1 MTTETFSTVS
11 NIFVTFVQSN
21 IKKKQNNKANLPVRP
36 QNLIAGDK
44 LYATYISSKSLFDLH
59 GNNINHIKPNVGSK
73 F

>member
-1 MTTETFSTVS
+1 M
-11 NIFVTFVQSN
+11 
-21 IKKKQNNKANLPVRP
+21 RP
-36 QNLIAGDK
+36 PNQIAGDK